1 VSAAAEHRIRRGG
14 IIAAGDGTRLRAD
27 GWRSSKPMVAVCGRP
42 LIAHSLERFRASG
55 IRHLAVIINEQSE
68 DCRQWLAS
76 NAGDLG
82 LDLVVKST
90 PSSYAS
96 FRLIAERLAGAAAVI
111 TTVDSILPTASFARF
126 IEGVAAL
133 PAEAFVLG
141 LTDHVDDE
149 KPLWATLDNANGRIV
164 RLGDPAG
171 GLVTAGLYALP
182 MLRPAE
188 PASGFAR
195 LRDYLGWLV
204 NEGHPV
210 YGILLDRVFDI
221 DRAQDIAAAELALR
235 ESSGP

>member
-1 VSAAAEHRIRRGG
+1 MSAAAEHRIRQGG

-27 GWRSSKPMVAVCGRP
+27 GCRSSKPMVTVCGRP

-76 NAGDLG
+76 NAGDLE

-96 FRLIAERLAGAAAVI
+96 FRLIAERLAGAQAVI
-111 TTVDSILPTASFARF
+111 TTVDSILPAASFTRF
-126 IEGVAAL
+126 VEGAAAI

-149 KPLWATLDNANGRIV
+149 KPLWATLDNGDGRIV
-164 RLGDPAG
+164 TLGDPAA

-182 MLRPAE
+182 TRRPVE
-188 PASGFAR
+188 PAGGFAR

-204 NEGHPV
+204 SEGYPV

-221 DRAQDIAAAELALR
+221 DRARDIAAAEHALR
-235 ESSGP
+235 ESSAG

>member
-1 VSAAAEHRIRRGG
+1 VSAAVERRIRQGG

-27 GWRSSKPMVAVCGRP
+27 GCQSSKPMVAVCGRP

-55 IRHLAVIINEQSE
+55 VQHLAVIINEQSE
-68 DCRQWLAS
+68 DCRQWLAA
-76 NAGDLG
+76 NAGDLE

-96 FRLIAERLAGAAAVI
+96 FRLIAERLGGAPAVI
-111 TTVDSILPTASFARF
+111 TTVDSILPMASFARF
-126 IEGVAAL
+126 IEGAAAF

-141 LTDHVDDE
+141 LTNHVDDE
-149 KPLWATLDNANGRIV
+149 KPLWATLDNGNGRIV

-182 MLRPAE
+182 GRRPVE
-188 PASGFAR
+188 PARGFAR

-204 NEGHPV
+204 SEGYPV
-210 YGILLDRVFDI
+210 YGIVLDRVFDI
-221 DRAQDIAAAELALR
+221 DRARDITAAELALR
-235 ESSGP
+235 AGPGS

>member
-1 VSAAAEHRIRRGG
+1 MSAAAERWIRQGG
-14 IIAAGDGTRLRAD
+14 IIAAGEGTRLRAD
-27 GWRSSKPMVAVCGRP
+27 GSMSSKPMVVVSGRP

-55 IRHLAVIINEQSE
+55 IRRLGVIINEQSE
-68 DCRQWLAS
+68 DCRQWLAV
-76 NAGDLG
+76 NAGDLE

-96 FRLIAERLAGAAAVI
+96 FRLIAERLAGASAVI

-126 IEGVAAL
+126 IEVAAAF
-133 PAEAFVLG
+133 PADAFVLG

-149 KPLWATLDNANGRIV
+149 KPLWATLEGNGRII

-182 MLRPAE
+182 TRRPVE
-188 PASGFAR
+188 PARGFTR

-204 NEGHPV
+204 SEGHPV

-221 DRAQDIAAAELALR
+221 DRARDIAAAELALR
-235 ESSGP
+235 ESPAS